1 MLAQTSRIN
10 NLGLLNTA
18 TDASGLRGMSD
29 DSSNDLA
36 EISLMVGSQFA
47 FTNVPRNFLIVS
59 IIISILGIS
68 VLTIEPLL
76 IENTDWEPVEAQIID
91 TGVSSMW
98 CGDGWWDECED
109 NGHFPTVEFSWEIDG
124 VNYVS
129 EDYILY
135 PPNLS
140 SDSKANQWL
149 ENRGIIIGANITG
162 YVNPNDNSEAVL
174 VKQSWL
180 EIFWKN
186 DNAFFSL
193 PCLFCNGIPIFLF
206 VTARRFESFLPK
218 ERRKRYKLQRVSH
231 NSWITPIEA
240 TELQAEARSAWLKKK
255 QGSLSE
261 EQWEEL
267 SSMAEYMDADSKD
280 IEGGKNQFTLL
291 LDGKKEI
298 EIKVHSQGDLFQKI
312 SNIESDSFIMYLEDS
327 KSKGRQL
334 EFNFLGDRGGDDYL
348 QIRELI
354 VDEEIRS
361 EDVNVEKNFQRIFS
375 FIKEALDNANNDED
389 WWDES

>member
-18 TDASGLRGMSD
+18 TAASGLRGMSD

-47 FTNVPRNFLIVS
+47 FTNVPRNMLIVS
-59 IIISILGIS
+59 LLISVIGIS
-68 VLTIEPLL
+68 L
-76 IENTDWEPVEAQIID
+76 ISSWASSKSNSDWEPIETQILD
-91 TGVSSMW
+91 TGVTSYW
-98 CGDGWWDECED
+98 CGEGFFDGCES

-124 VNYVS
+124 ENYVS
-129 EDYILY
+129 DDYIRY

-140 SDSKANQWL
+140 SDFKAEQWL
-149 ENRGIIIGANITG
+149 EERGIITGAIITG

-174 VKQSWL
+174 LKQNWL
-180 EIFWKN
+180 DILLESGYIFC
-186 DNAFFSL
+186 SL
-193 PCLFCNGIPIFLF
+193 PFLLCSSLPIFLF
-206 VTARRFESFLPK
+206 LSARRFETYIPK
-218 ERRKRYKLQRVSH
+218 ERRKRYKLLRLSS
-231 NSWITPIEA
+231 NSWTTPNEA
-240 TELQAEARSAWLKKK
+240 KELQAEARSAWLKKK

-261 EQWEEL
+261 EEWEEL
-267 SSMAEYMDADSKD
+267 SSMAEFMDADSKD

-298 EIKVHSQGDLFQKI
+298 EIKVHSQGDLIQKI

-354 VDEEIRS
+354 ADEEIRS
-361 EDVNVEKNFQRIFS
+361 EEINFEKNFQRIFS
-375 FIKEALDNANNDED
+375 FIKEALNNANNDED
-389 WWDES
+389 WWNES

>member
-1 MLAQTSRIN
+1 
-10 NLGLLNTA
+10 
-18 TDASGLRGMSD
+18 MSD
-29 DSSNDLA
+29 DPSNHA
-36 EISLMVGSQFA
+36 ELSLMVGSTFA

-76 IENTDWEPVEAQIID
+76 IENSDWEPVEAQIID

-186 DNAFFSL
+186 DNAFFTL

-206 VTARRFESFLPK
+206 VTARRFESFVPK
-218 ERRKRYKLQRVSH
+218 ERRKRYKLQRVSN
-231 NSWITPIEA
+231 NSWIAPIEA

-255 QGSLSE
+255 QGSFTE
-261 EQWEEL
+261 KEFEEL
-267 SSMAEYMDADSKD
+267 SRLSGALDSTND
-280 IEGGKNQFTLL
+280 QTPIERSSYTLL
-291 LDGKKEI
+291 LDGKKEM
-298 EIKVHSQGDLFQKI
+298 EIKVSSQGDLLNKI
-312 SNIESDSFIMYLEDS
+312 SNIDSDSFVMYLEDS

-354 VDEEIRS
+354 ADEEIRS
-361 EDVNVEKNFQRIFS
+361 EEINVEKNFERIFS

>member
-1 MLAQTSRIN
+1 
-10 NLGLLNTA
+10 
-18 TDASGLRGMSD
+18 MSE

-47 FTNVPRNFLIVS
+47 FTNVPRNMLIVS
-59 IIISILGIS
+59 LLIS
-68 VLTIEPLL
+68 VIGLSL
-76 IENTDWEPVEAQIID
+76 ISSWASSESNSDWEPVETEILD
-91 TGVSSMW
+91 TGVSSSW
-98 CGDGWWDECED
+98 CGGGFFDGCSSD
-109 NGHFPTVEFSWEIDG
+109 GHFPTVEFTWKIDG

-149 ENRGIIIGANITG
+149 ESRGIISGAIITG

-174 VKQSWL
+174 IKQNWFDILL
-180 EIFWKN
+180 ESGYIFCG
-186 DNAFFSL
+186 L
-193 PCLFCNGIPIFLF
+193 PLLFCNGIPIFLF
-206 VTARRFESFLPK
+206 LTARRFESFIPK
-218 ERRKRYKLQRVSH
+218 ERRQRYKLHRESN
-231 NSWITPIEA
+231 NSWSTPIEA

-261 EQWEEL
+261 EEFEEL
-267 SSMAEYMDADSKD
+267 SRLSGAIDSFND
-280 IEGGKNQFTLL
+280 QTPLGKTRYTLL

-298 EIKVHSQGDLFQKI
+298 EINVRSQGDLLNKI
-312 SNIESDSFIMYLEDS
+312 ENIEWDSLDIYLEDS

-334 EFNFLGDRGGDDYL
+334 EFIELGDRGGDDYL
-348 QIRELI
+348 QIREFI
-354 VDEEIRS
+354 ADEEIRS
-361 EDVNVEKNFQRIFS
+361 EEINVDKNYERMFS

-389 WWDES
+389 WWNES

>member
-1 MLAQTSRIN
+1 
-10 NLGLLNTA
+10 
-18 TDASGLRGMSD
+18 MSD
-29 DSSNDLA
+29 DPSNHA
-36 EISLMVGSQFA
+36 ELSLMVGSTFA

-59 IIISILGIS
+59 IIISTLGIS

-206 VTARRFESFLPK
+206 VTARKFESFVPK

-255 QGSLSE
+255 QGSLSDE
-261 EQWEEL
+261 EFEEL
-267 SSMAEYMDADSKD
+267 SRISEAIDSSND
-280 IEGGKNQFTLL
+280 QTPLGKSSYTLL
-291 LDGKKEI
+291 LNGEKEI
-298 EIKVHSQGDLFQKI
+298 KIHVNSQGDLLQKI
-312 SNIESDSFIMYLEDS
+312 SNIESDSFIIYLEDS

-354 VDEEIRS
+354 AGEEIRS
-361 EDVNVEKNFQRIFS
+361 EEINVEKNFQRIFS
-375 FIKEALDNANNDED
+375 FIKEALNNTNNDED
-389 WWDES
+389 WWNES